1 MNINN
6 DFADMVLE
14 EQELVTEWTVDPK
27 KKSKLIDTAL
37 HKFQSE
43 CKKSKNIYIKN
54 RVYIFNES
62 QLRSANKN
70 FLFKG
75 GVRENKLRNIFVG
88 CYDFHKRP
96 KDVED
101 PYPELKQIVSRI
113 NSEMDGVKIKITIRD
128 DYVLVVGDP
137 ITTLISGIINL
148 IRAGVTKNKVGTL
161 YIGLEKSAIKESS
174 LCDDGADFTNEIMDD
189 LF

>member
-1 MNINN
+1 MNS
-6 DFADMVLE
+6 DFSNIALE
-14 EQELVTEWTVDPK
+14 EQELITEWTVDPK
-27 KKSKLIDTAL
+27 KKSKLIDIAL
-37 HKFQSE
+37 HKFRSE
-43 CKKSKNIYIKN
+43 CKKSKNAYIKN
-54 RVYIFNES
+54 RVYIFNENE
-62 QLRSANKN
+62 LKSANKN
-70 FLFKG
+70 FLFKDG
-75 GVRENKLRNIFVG
+75 IRENKLRNIFVG

-101 PYPELKQIVSRI
+101 PYPELKKIVTKI

-128 DYVLVVGDP
+128 DYVLIVGDP

-161 YIGLEKSAIKESS
+161 YIELEKSAIKEFS
-174 LCDDGADFTNEIMDD
+174 LYDNGTDFTNEIMND